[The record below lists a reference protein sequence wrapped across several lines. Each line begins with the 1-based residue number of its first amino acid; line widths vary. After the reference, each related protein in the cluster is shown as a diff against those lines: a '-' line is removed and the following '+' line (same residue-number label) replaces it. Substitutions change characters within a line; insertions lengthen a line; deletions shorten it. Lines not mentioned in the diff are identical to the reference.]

1 MSKSILADQQE
12 FERTEAMARVFMKAD
27 RVLSGSKVDIE
38 LKDERGNT
46 APSWTDGRTITF
58 NKSRIGSITSVED
71 IIRLSGLNYHE
82 LAHVLYTPRWN
93 TDIVKAVRS
102 EGNFE
107 AFNLLEDQRIETF
120 LTSVYPSTIP
130 YLVSTFMHFC
140 ADKPESWER
149 NFVLVHGRRYIPAQV
164 RREFRDRFVRQ
175 DLISQFETI
184 IDEYRKLVY
193 PASSARGQV
202 LIREFALLLSQIG
215 GSPSDPHGH
224 VGGCRPDIDSGRA
237 VPQKDQT
244 DASDASDDLDEELEE
259 DEKEDDTSSTD
270 GTDGSDGTDGPDD
283 SDEGDSGSGSAE
295 GDSESGDGDS
305 SGESSSSSGKSSG
318 KPSAGG
324 EGSGGS
330 GIGSSDG
337 DFKELL
343 EEIAKS
349 VEESSAVQDDVRSKQ
364 RSIVNN
370 DGDVSASATGAR
382 HREELA
388 SPNDISVS
396 RRFST
401 ILEQLRVDSDP
412 GWERRTASGRI
423 NVQRVI
429 SGAPSDE
436 IWDRWQDGN
445 NDSSD
450 IECVIA
456 IDVSG
461 SMTYQ
466 IDGASRAMWVIK
478 RSLESLNAN
487 VTVISFG
494 SDTHLVYD
502 KSERANKTKYKRLAA
517 NGGTEPRNAV
527 RQSVRILEASK
538 RANKIFIAI
547 TDGQWSAEGRG
558 PNTSEGMIEALGKRG
573 VTTALAFIGPD
584 AYMESHKCQVAV
596 AVNDSVELIGFAK
609 QIVSQTM
616 TTKNRGR

>member
-27 RVLSGSKVDIE
+27 RVLSGSKVEILLEDNS
-38 LKDERGNT
+38 GNS

-58 NKSRIGSITSVED
+58 NKARIGSITSVED

-149 NFVLVHGRRYIPAQV
+149 NFVLAHGRRYIPSQV

-175 DLISQFETI
+175 DLIVLFEAI

-193 PASSARGQV
+193 PASSERGQV
-202 LIREFALLLSQIG
+202 LIREFAFLLAQIG

-224 VGGCRPDIDSGRA
+224 VGGSRPSIDSGRA

-244 DASDASDDLDEELEE
+244 EASDASDDMDEELEE
-259 DEKEDDTSSTD
+259 EEDDTSSTD
-270 GTDGSDGTDGPDD
+270 GPDGSDGTDGPDE
-283 SDEGDSGSGSAE
+283 SEVGDSGSGSAE
-295 GDSESGDGDS
+295 GDSDSGDGDS
-305 SGESSSSSGKSSG
+305 SGDSPSGNSSS
-318 KPSAGG
+318 KPSAGR

-330 GIGSSDG
+330 GSGNSDG

-349 VEESSAVQDDVRSKQ
+349 IEESSAVQDDVRSKQ
-364 RSIVNN
+364 RSIVNS
-370 DGDVSASATGAR
+370 DGDVSASATEAR
-382 HREELA
+382 HREQLA
-388 SPNDISVS
+388 APSDISVS

-487 VTVISFG
+487 VTVISF
-494 SDTHLVYD
+494 SSETRLVYD
-502 KSERANKTKYKRLAA
+502 KSERANKTKYKQLAA
-517 NGGTEPRNAV
+517 MGGTEPRNAV

-547 TDGQWSAEGRG
+547 TDGQWSVEGRG
-558 PNTSEGMIEALGKRG
+558 SNTSEGMIEALGKRG

-584 AYMESHKCQVAV
+584 LYMESHKCQVAV

-616 TTKNRGR
+616 TTNNRGR